1 MDISCFQVQQWSY
14 ATIWVSLAQCTS
26 QKERSR
32 SNAKLSHKADSR
44 KMDEADL
51 PFVSCVELCSVMCPR
66 RCYTCSDWNSSKM
79 TDCTACAFFFFSLSL
94 FIFSMVAFVWKREA
108 QSTIFRRLSS
118 YYCKPSCLEGDLKFK
133 CILSLISPPPFA
145 FYDSLRQGPDQKEGK
160 KKNPLIVKRAF
171 SFLF

>member
-1 MDISCFQVQQWSY
+1 MCRSARDLFYSEAGTIFPQLLCNLYEMDISCFQVQQWSY

-79 TDCTACAFFFFSLSL
+79 TDCTACAFFFISLSP
-94 FIFSMVAFVWKREA
+94 
-108 QSTIFRRLSS
+108 SS
-118 YYCKPSCLEGDLKFK
+118 S
-133 CILSLISPPPFA
+133 SA
-145 FYDSLRQGPDQKEGK
+145 W
-160 KKNPLIVKRAF
+160 
-171 SFLF
+171 